1 MRIVVATIVHDPQDA
16 RILHREIAALL
27 DAGHTVTYV
36 APFSAT
42 GSLPLPDGVV
52 AVDVPRAVGRRR
64 LGPLVAARKA
74 LRRLAPDAD
83 VVLVHDPELLLVL
96 PPIRTGLVRVW
107 DVHED
112 TASALVAK
120 PWLPSWL
127 RRAAASGVRFLE
139 RRAERRVQL
148 ILAEE
153 SYVSRFRKPHPVVR
167 NLPVVPAGE
176 PVPPGDDRVVYVGS
190 ITLERGAAEMVALGR
205 LLRREGVTVELVGA
219 ARDAATRTLL
229 ETAAAAGEVSWLGP
243 LPNDVALARV
253 DGALAGLS
261 LLHDLP
267 NYRHSLPTKVVEYMA
282 RGVPVITTPLPVPR
296 ALVEDA
302 GSGIVVPFDDIA
314 AAAGAVRALREDP
327 ALRDRLAKGGVTAA
341 RDRLDWRSEIPT
353 FLAAL
358 EPPDQ
363 T

>member
-27 DAGHTVTYV
+27 EAGHEVTYV

-64 LGPLVAARKA
+64 LGPLLAARKA

-96 PPIRTGLVRVW
+96 PRTRAGLVRVW

-112 TASALVAK
+112 TAGALVAK

-127 RRAAASGVRFLE
+127 RRPATYGVRSLE
-139 RRAERRVQL
+139 RGAERRVRL

-153 SYVSRFRKPHPVVR
+153 SYVSRFRNPHPVVR
-167 NLPVVPAGE
+167 NLPVVPSGE
-176 PVPPGDDRVVYVGS
+176 PTAPGDDRIVYVGS
-190 ITLERGAAEMVALGR
+190 ITIERGAAEMVDLGR
-205 LLRREGVTVELVGA
+205 RLRADGITVELVGA

-229 ETAAAAGEVSWLGP
+229 EAACASGDVSWLGP

-282 RGVPVITTPLPVPR
+282 RGVPVITTPLPVAR

-302 GSGIVVPFDDIA
+302 GSGIVVPFQD
-314 AAAGAVRALREDP
+314 AGAVADAVRTLRDDP
-327 ALRDRLAKGGVTAA
+327 ALRQRLAKAGVTAA
-341 RDRLDWRSEIPT
+341 RDHLDWRGESPL

-358 EPPDQ
+358 DA
-363 T
+363 